1 MNLLH
6 PPTAPAGRILW
17 LLPDERDPSAKPQM
31 VEVDQNAFERF
42 LFTLETTTHH
52 LPDSYSNALAS
63 LAQ

>member
-1 MNLLH
+1 MQVPALMRCLNR
-6 PPTAPAGRILW
+6 PPPL
-17 LLPDERDPSAKPQM
+17 Q
-31 VEVDQNAFERF
+31 FERF